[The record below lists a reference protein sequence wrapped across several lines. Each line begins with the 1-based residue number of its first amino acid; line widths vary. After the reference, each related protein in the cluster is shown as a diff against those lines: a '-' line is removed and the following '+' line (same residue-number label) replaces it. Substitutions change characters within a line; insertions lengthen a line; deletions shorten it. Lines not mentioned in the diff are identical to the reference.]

1 MSFLKRFSFKKIQ
14 CPLNVTFYK
23 RLRTTL
29 VGGFTLKKKLFIL
42 VGCIITCLILTS
54 YFLYK
59 NDAEKVE
66 ISNDTNPDDNDKTE
80 EVKEISA
87 KNLIQNVFHLS
98 KSGKVKE
105 VPFIVGETTI
115 NEVTRLWGNPNKQTN
130 TDVGKYVEFLSKDI
144 ILGIKDSI
152 VNDVRSYQNEL
163 ESVHLNDI
171 IEFREPDEI
180 KYYKD
185 ATTHQVILTYHKNS
199 PYQLKWI
206 LPYPTEETPNPKV
219 HHISLVKQT
228 KTDFTDLDQQL
239 SELTLDEKIGQMLF
253 AGISSTELTETDKKL
268 IEQYKVGGI
277 ILFKENLQ
285 SSNQILRLLKTL
297 KETNEKNT
305 FPLFLGLDEEGGRI
319 SRLPKEI
326 QKLPSSLEIGK
337 TNHVLFAYD
346 IGRILGKQLSAF
358 GFNLDFAPVLDINS
372 NPNNPIIGDRSFGNT
387 AGVVSAFGLETM
399 RGLHSENII
408 SVIKHFPGH
417 GDTDVDSHLELPTI
431 SKTKEQLKE
440 LELIPF
446 EQAIHQ
452 NADAVMIAHILLPKI
467 DAIYPASMSKNI
479 ITDLLRDEMEF
490 KGVVITD
497 DLTMKAITNNY
508 SIEEAVVQSIKAG
521 SDILLIAHEF
531 HNVEIGIQS
540 IKKAINTGEIT
551 EEQINASV
559 MRIIQLKEKY
569 KLNHTN
575 PQNINIEELNQTIT
589 DILNKYQS

>member
-1 MSFLKRFSFKKIQ
+1 M
-14 CPLNVTFYK
+14 
-23 RLRTTL
+23 
-29 VGGFTLKKKLFIL
+29 KKKLFIL
-42 VGCIITCLILTS
+42 VGSIITCLILSS

-59 NDAEKVE
+59 NNTEKVE
-66 ISNDTNPDDNDKTE
+66 ISNDTNLADTDKTE

-87 KNLIQNVFHLS
+87 NNLIQAVFTLS
-98 KSGKVKE
+98 KNGKVKD

-115 NEVTRLWGNPNKQTN
+115 NEVAMLWGNPHKQTN
-130 TDVGKYVEFLSKDI
+130 TDVGEYVEFPDKDI
-144 ILGIKDSI
+144 ILGIKNSM
-152 VNDVRSYQNEL
+152 VNDVRSYKKEL
-163 ESVHLNDI
+163 ETVHLNEI
-171 IEFREPDEI
+171 IEYCEPDEI

-185 ATTHQVILTYHKNS
+185 ETTHQIILIYHKDS
-199 PYQLKWI
+199 SYLLKWI
-206 LPYPTEETPNPKV
+206 LPYPTEENPNTKV
-219 HHISLVKQT
+219 HHISVVKQT
-228 KTDFTDLDQQL
+228 KTNLTDFGQKL
-239 SELTLDEKIGQMLF
+239 SDLTLDEKIGQMFF
-253 AGISSTELTETDKKL
+253 AGISNTELTETDKKL

-285 SSNQILRLLKTL
+285 SPNQILRLLKTL
-297 KETNEKNT
+297 KETNVENT
-305 FPLFLGLDEEGGRI
+305 FPLFLGIDEEGGRI
-319 SRLPKEI
+319 SRLPNEI
-326 QKLPSSLEIGK
+326 QSLPSSLEIGNS
-337 TNHVLFAYD
+337 NHVLFAYD
-346 IGRILGKQLSAF
+346 IGRILGKELSAF